1 MERNDPAENRTAIVT
16 GGTRGIG
23 AAISKTLAEANYKV
37 MMVFRSDEKAA
48 KEALAEL
55 QELGLDVMTFQAD
68 VGVKAQAEGVAEAA
82 LRKWGRIDALV
93 NNAGIFDFAF
103 LDEITEEYFDNMV
116 RSNLKSVIFMSQAVL
131 PQMKKQKHGRIV
143 NASSI
148 SGKLADVGL
157 ITYGFTKSGVDMF
170 TRIGSAELAPYG
182 ITVNTYAPGII
193 HTDMTDAMIKERG
206 DRQLTQIPAAR
217 FGSGADVASLIRFL
231 CSEEA
236 GYITGEIIGVDGGM
250 LKVQNPQR
258 AYEHAGL
265 TDQIPRQ

>member
-1 MERNDPAENRTAIVT
+1 MAEKRVAIVT

-23 AAISKTLAEANYKV
+23 LGISKVLAEAGFRV
-37 MMVFRSDEKAA
+37 MMVYHADAKAAEKA
-48 KEALAEL
+48 LSEL
-55 QELGLDVMTFQAD
+55 SDAGLEVATLRAD
-68 VGVKAQAEGVAEAA
+68 VGAKSEAEAVA
-82 LRKWGRIDALV
+82 KEVLNKWGRIDALV

-103 LDEITEEYFDNMV
+103 LDEITEEYFDKMV
-116 RSNLKSVIFMSQAVL
+116 QTNLKSVIFMSQAVL
-131 PQMKKQKHGRIV
+131 PQMKQQKYGRIV

-157 ITYGFTKSGVDMF
+157 ITYACTKAGVDMF
-170 TRIGSAELAPYG
+170 TRIGSAELSPYG

-193 HTDMTDAMIKERG
+193 HTDMTDAMIQERG
-206 DRQLTQIPAAR
+206 DKQLTQIPAGR
-217 FGSGADVASLIRFL
+217 FGDGEDVAHLIKFL

-258 AYEHAGL
+258 AYEHAGIK
-265 TDQIPRQ
+265 Q